1 MKPFTT
7 ITTNMKKL
15 LSATFLLALCLTL
28 SGQAFDRQKLDSLMY
43 HIGENEKGM
52 YSLSIFSSGE
62 EVYRHSAGYADLEQQ
77 VEATANT
84 VYRIGSISKTFTA
97 AIIMK
102 LVEEGRLELD
112 ALLEEYYPGIENAGG
127 ITLEMMLRHRS
138 GIFNFTNAPD
148 YPSWMKQPQTRDEL
162 LEKITGYGSTFEPD
176 ERTSYSNANYVLLSM
191 IAEDVT
197 GKTYPELLEEI
208 ITKPCGL
215 ERTYYGSRIDPSK
228 GEAFSYEMREKWE
241 KTTETDMS
249 VPLGAGAVV
258 STPTDLNSFL
268 FCLFNGKIVSNQS
281 LVQMMKLN
289 EGFGIGLRQVPF
301 FEKTAYGHPGGIDG
315 FSAMAF
321 YFPGDSVSV
330 AVTSNGLVMSVNDIL
345 IGAMSIYFGRP
356 YEFPEFR
363 ETVEVTA
370 EDLEP
375 YPGTYSTPQLPIKL
389 TITRQGNQLFGQGT
403 GQQQFPLNPV
413 GDHIF
418 VFEPAGLRI
427 EFRPADN
434 KMILHQSAARFEMTR
449 EDH

>member
-1 MKPFTT
+1 
-7 ITTNMKKL
+7 MKKL
-15 LSATFLLALCLTL
+15 HAAGTLLALCLTIT
-28 SGQAFDRQKLDSLMY
+28 GQTFDRQKLDSLMS
-43 HIGENEKGM
+43 HIGENGKGM
-52 YSLSIFSSGE
+52 HSVSIFRKGE
-62 EVYRHSAGYADLEQQ
+62 QVYQRSIGYADVEAR
-77 VEATANT
+77 VEATSAT

-112 ALLEEYYPGIENAGG
+112 ALLEGYYPGIENAGG

-138 GIFNFTNAPD
+138 GIYNFTNAPD
-148 YPSWMKQPQTRDEL
+148 YPSWMKQSQTREEL
-162 LEKITGYGSTFEPD
+162 LKKITGYGSTFQPD
-176 ERTSYSNANYVLLSM
+176 ERTSYSNANYVLLSL

-215 ERTYYGSRIDPSK
+215 SHTYYGGRIDASK
-228 GEAFSYEMREKWE
+228 GEAFSYEMREEWE

-249 VPLGAGAVV
+249 VPLGAGGVV

-268 FCLFNGKIVSNQS
+268 FCLFNGKIVNNQS

-289 EGFGIGLRQVPF
+289 EGFGMGLRQVPF

-321 YFPGDSVSV
+321 YFPADSVSV
-330 AVTSNGLVMSVNDIL
+330 AITSNGQVMSVNNIL

-356 YEFPEFR
+356 YEFQEFR

-413 GDHIF
+413 GDHTF

-434 KMILHQSAARFEMTR
+434 QMILHQSGARFEMTR
-449 EDH
+449 ED